1 MTISSIYRVFIFAW
15 QGFWR
20 NIWLSV
26 VTITIIV
33 LAFISINFL
42 IIVNI
47 ITQVAIGVVEEKV
60 NVSIYFYPNIIET
73 QILEAKTY
81 LSSLAQVK
89 EITYVS
95 QQEALEKFRKEHQND
110 NIIIESLNQL
120 ESNPIE
126 ATLQVKAKKLSDYPE
141 IIEILTGSKYNQLV
155 AEKNFDDQKIKNYIA
170 KIQTLSDN
178 ARKIGLL
185 VSGVF
190 ILIALLIV
198 FNTIR
203 VAIYTHQ
210 QEITIMKLVGATNW
224 FIRSPFL
231 IEAIFYGV
239 IACSISVIIVYPL
252 LNFLQP
258 QIERFFL
265 SDEFNIIQ
273 YFNSNFWQIFGLEI
287 LVITLLNI
295 IGSSIAIRRYLK
307 V

>member
-141 IIEILTGSKYNQLV
+141 IIQILTGSKYNQLV